1 MVVMEEMSEE
11 WNFRLADARDVET
24 LVEFNRAMASETE
37 SKDLDLAVLTTGVE
51 NLLRDTRYGFYVV
64 AEYCATANEREVAGA
79 LLVTYEWSDWR
90 NGVFWWIQSVYVK
103 PLFRRQGVYR
113 RLYEFIKQR
122 AAKESNVCGF
132 RLYVEK
138 ENRVAQAT
146 YEQLGMTETYYRMF
160 EELCGR

>member
-37 SKDLDLAVLTTGVE
+37 SKDLDLAVLTVGVE
-51 NLLRDTRYGFYVV
+51 SLLRDARYGFYVV
-64 AEYCATANEREVAGA
+64 AEYCATANEREVVGS
-79 LLVTYEWSDWR
+79 LMVTYEWSDWR

-103 PLFRRQGVYR
+103 PSFRRQGVYR
-113 RLYEFIKQR
+113 RLYEFIKQH
-122 AAKESNVCGF
+122 AAEESNVCGF